1 MATVTSFQYFFCS
14 NHIKDLPIVLVF
26 GVATTTA
33 AVHRSLAQDASAC
46 VAMEVFQAQPS
57 THYLNHVI
65 EQVCEISIAYRKK
78 ILSVIL
84 FCYFN

>member
-1 MATVTSFQYFFCS
+1 M
-14 NHIKDLPIVLVF
+14 F

-65 EQVCEISIAYRKK
+65 EQVHYVISNDYVAIWINIWLIFQVTVKYYW
-78 ILSVIL
+78 LH
-84 FCYFN
+84 

>member
-1 MATVTSFQYFFCS
+1 MSRLQYLGDGKGEMTTVTSFQYFLCS
-14 NHIKDLPIVLVF
+14 NHIKNLPIVLVF

-65 EQVCEISIAYRKK
+65 EQV
-78 ILSVIL
+78 
-84 FCYFN
+84 